1 MLVSDDVGVHDT
13 AGGVQGV
20 HGGVD
25 AALGH
30 GPGQHGGGV
39 QVSEGGGGGGV
50 SQVVGRHVDGLHRGD
65 GTLCCRGDS
74 LLKWECDNVR

>member
-25 AALGH
+25 TALSH
-30 GPGQHGGGV
+30 GPGQHSGGV
-39 QVSEGGGGGGV
+39 QVSKGGSGGRV
-50 SQVVGRHVDGLHRGD
+50 SQVVGRHVDGLDRGD
-65 GTLCCRGDS
+65 GALLGGGNTL
-74 LLKWECDNVR
+74 L